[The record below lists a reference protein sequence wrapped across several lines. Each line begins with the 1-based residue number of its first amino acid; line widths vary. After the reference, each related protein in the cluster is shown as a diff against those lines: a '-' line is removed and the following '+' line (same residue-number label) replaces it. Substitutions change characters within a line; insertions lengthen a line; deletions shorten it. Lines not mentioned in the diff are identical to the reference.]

1 MGRDPIA
8 GPAVARKAVLT
19 PTDSPRRPR
28 SGPRDATTREQ
39 IFHHAVK
46 LFARD
51 GYANTSLDDIALAV
65 GIKKPSL
72 YHYIRTKE
80 DLLYEIQQV
89 LAQEILDEVDALL
102 ATASTPD
109 EKVTAFFRAAFRL
122 IARRQAEMT
131 IFLNETQTLRAR
143 SKRWR
148 EINAKRDSYQK
159 LFEDVLAE
167 GIAAGAFRSLPITLT
182 SLGMLGTVTWAYRWY
197 RPDGLDPDEIA
208 DLYVDIV
215 LHGIAA

>member
-1 MGRDPIA
+1 MSS
-8 GPAVARKAVLT
+8 

-28 SGPRDATTREQ
+28 SVSREATTREQ
-39 IFHHAVK
+39 IIHHAVK

-102 ATASTPD
+102 VTASTPD

-122 IARRQAEMT
+122 IARRQPEMT

-148 EINAKRDSYQK
+148 EINAKRDAYQK
-159 LFEDVLAE
+159 LFEDVLAD
-167 GIAAGAFRSLPITLT
+167 GIAAGAFRPLPITLT
-182 SLGMLGTVTWAYRWY
+182 ALGMLGAVTWAYRWY
-197 RPDGLDPDEIA
+197 RSDGLDPDAIA